1 MAKDAELTDMGF
13 LSSPTYDDEQ
23 KSQFLVS
30 LLEGVQKCL
39 KPRKMPKQLVDPQN
53 AHHLTFLLIL
63 IKFAILKHGTI
74 KVQFQ
79 SQMFLSSFFHKFSFF
94 QD

>member
-1 MAKDAELTDMGF
+1 MMAKDAELTDMGF

-39 KPRKMPKQLVDPQN
+39 KPRKMPK
-53 AHHLTFLLIL
+53 
-63 IKFAILKHGTI
+63 
-74 KVQFQ
+74 
-79 SQMFLSSFFHKFSFF
+79 
-94 QD
+94 